1 MWGNL
6 GSLDGQGS
14 GNALGDEEDEDEDEA
29 KPSSH
34 VQQIS
39 KREKELENNE
49 QPRHAL
55 SPDLS
60 DALRWTKHNKGC
72 QPRI

>member
-1 MWGNL
+1 M
-6 GSLDGQGS
+6 DGQGSS
-14 GNALGDEEDEDEDEA
+14 GNALGDEEDEDENDA

-60 DALRWTKHNKGC
+60 DAPGWKNITRAVSSG
-72 QPRI
+72 RI

>member
-1 MWGNL
+1 ME
-6 GSLDGQGS
+6 GQGSS
-14 GNALGDEEDEDEDEA
+14 GNALGDEEDA
-29 KPSSH
+29 KASSH

-60 DALRWTKHNKGC
+60 DAPGWTKHNKGC
-72 QPRI
+72 QLRQDLR